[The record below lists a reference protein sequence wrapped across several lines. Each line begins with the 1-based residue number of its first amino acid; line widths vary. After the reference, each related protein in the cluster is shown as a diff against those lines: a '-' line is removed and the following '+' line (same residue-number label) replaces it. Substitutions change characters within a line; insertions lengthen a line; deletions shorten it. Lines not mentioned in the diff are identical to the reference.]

1 MVARTGIMAPAG
13 GRMTPAQVES
23 LQRAIAAADWP
34 AAEAMLRR
42 AAGRRNAPASVLYNL
57 GQVLARLGRARQSG
71 LWYRKALAA
80 DPHHADAWCE
90 YAAWLA
96 VRGETGPA
104 LAAWERAI
112 ALRPD
117 HRATLLGYARLALRA
132 GLWTEARAAWLAV
145 AGESDATGEAAL
157 ALLRIALETGD
168 PEAPALRRRLAA
180 RPELRPALLK
190 TITRTA
196 RGAAPL
202 SPVDL

>member
-1 MVARTGIMAPAG
+1 
-13 GRMTPAQVES
+13 MTPAQAES

-42 AAGRRNAPASVLYNL
+42 AAGRRDAPASVLYNL
-57 GQVLARLGRARQSG
+57 GQVLTRLGRAGQSG

-80 DPHHADAWCE
+80 DPRHADAWCE

-132 GLWTEARAAWLAV
+132 GLWTEARGAWLPV
-145 AGESDATGEAAL
+145 AGASDDTGEAAPAALRL
-157 ALLRIALETGD
+157 ARETGV
-168 PEAPALRRRLAA
+168 PAPPARRGNRG
-180 RPELRPALLK
+180 
-190 TITRTA
+190 A
-196 RGAAPL
+196 RGASRRRRAPPGRPR
-202 SPVDL
+202 SAPRPADRRRRRAPVPTP

>member
-1 MVARTGIMAPAG
+1 
-13 GRMTPAQVES
+13 MTPAQAES

-42 AAGRRNAPASVLYNL
+42 AAGRRDAPASVLYNL
-57 GQVLARLGRARQSG
+57 GQVLTRLGRAGQSG

-80 DPHHADAWCE
+80 DPRHADAWCE

-132 GLWTEARAAWLAV
+132 GLWTEARAAWLTV
-145 AGESDATGEAAL
+145 AGESDATGDGDATGEAAL